1 MMKVD
6 VSVTSI
12 GAMFDRCEL
21 KLNLSDN
28 MWYRYPVPKI
38 TEINAALSQMQ
49 HAAGL
54 VYQPSMQ
61 VVPSL
66 NPHT

>member
-1 MMKVD
+1 MC
-6 VSVTSI
+6 VTSI
-12 GAMFDRCEL
+12 GAMNRCEL

-28 MWYRYPVPKI
+28 MWYRYAVAKI
-38 TEINAALSQMQ
+38 TEIYAALSQMQ
-49 HAAGL
+49 RAIGL
-54 VYQPSMQ
+54 AYQSNMQ